1 MEFRNVRDRPHDGSA
16 DSGRPDGD
24 APGRAGDGTARTDQ
38 PPRPGHNGQSDGPEE
53 GGADRDGLG
62 SSAAVATEGDAAR
75 LARSGGRTAAGDRTG
90 SGDRSEPGRP
100 AHLPDSPVP
109 ESGVHQSDTVTR
121 PPKRP
126 DRQKWVERLE
136 QAENRT
142 GVRDQLKERLDQL
155 DQGHPSSLWDEDGTP
170 REPTPPLSDYE
181 QPLPSLTDADYQA
194 HVEEVKKGLKEHADL
209 ATDNVHTIN
218 PDQTIWSDER
228 VGQQDQI
235 VHDLYASAA
244 DVPCERKAI
253 IAGGL
258 GGAGKT
264 TVLEKQAG
272 IDLSQFLTINPDK
285 IKEELADRN
294 MLPSIPG
301 LTPME
306 ASSLAHE
313 ESSYIARR
321 LAMRAYAEGKNV
333 IWDIT
338 MSRPSSGERVNEL
351 RNAGYQ
357 HISGVFVDIPVETSV
372 ERSNARHRRGYERYL
387 AGQGLGGRFV
397 PNEIILAQAS
407 PDHGSKNRA
416 VFDGV
421 RSKLDDWAIYDN
433 SIEGRS
439 AVIVEQSSR

>member
-1 MEFRNVRDRPHDGSA
+1 
-16 DSGRPDGD
+16 
-24 APGRAGDGTARTDQ
+24 
-38 PPRPGHNGQSDGPEE
+38 
-53 GGADRDGLG
+53 
-62 SSAAVATEGDAAR
+62 
-75 LARSGGRTAAGDRTG
+75 
-90 SGDRSEPGRP
+90 
-100 AHLPDSPVP
+100 
-109 ESGVHQSDTVTR
+109 
-121 PPKRP
+121 
-126 DRQKWVERLE
+126 
-136 QAENRT
+136 
-142 GVRDQLKERLDQL
+142 
-155 DQGHPSSLWDEDGTP
+155 
-170 REPTPPLSDYE
+170 
-181 QPLPSLTDADYQA
+181 
-194 HVEEVKKGLKEHADL
+194 
-209 ATDNVHTIN
+209 
-218 PDQTIWSDER
+218 
-228 VGQQDQI
+228 
-235 VHDLYASAA
+235 
-244 DVPCERKAI
+244 
-253 IAGGL
+253 
-258 GGAGKT
+258 
-264 TVLEKQAG
+264 
-272 IDLSQFLTINPDK
+272 
-285 IKEELADRN
+285 

-357 HISGVFVDIPVETSV
+357 QISGVFVDIPVETSV

-397 PNEIILAQAS
+397 PNEIILAQAI